1 MNVSPSILGNVFP
14 ALQAFVAQVT
24 GLDPSVV
31 IQGIQNRSAIPV
43 ASPGFV
49 VMTAVYQRRLRTNVD
64 TWDTTSTHPATISAE
79 QGTELRVQLD
89 CYGAASGDWAA
100 MLSTMLR
107 DEVGCLALAPYSQ
120 PLFVEDAKMAPLV
133 DSESQYEQRWT
144 LDAILQYNPVTTVPQ
159 QFMGEAAV
167 TLVNVDEAYP
177 P

>member
-1 MNVSPSILGNVFP
+1 MNVSPSIFGNVFP
-14 ALQAFVAQVT
+14 SLQAFVAKVT
-24 GLDPSVV
+24 GLDPSLV
-31 IQGIQNRSAIPV
+31 IQGIQNR
-43 ASPGFV
+43 ASMPEADPGFV
-49 VMTAVYQRRLRTNVD
+49 VMTAIYQKRLRTNVD
-64 TWDTTSTHPATISAE
+64 TWDTLSSAPTTITAE

-133 DSESQYEQRWT
+133 DSENQYEQRWT

-159 QFMGEAAV
+159 DFMSEAAV